1 MGYEAPKKTF
11 KINFDDE
18 DMAGLVIRATSP
30 SMGDFMEIAKL
41 ADLANKE
48 VSAEDL
54 QKIMPVFQLFV
65 DNLIAWNLEHNG
77 APVELTIGG
86 LFKQELPWIMRVIDG
101 WMRAVASVPAPL
113 VQPLQNGEQSA
124 EQLMIPMEPLLQNQ
138 AS

>member
-11 KINFDDE
+11 KINFADE

-30 SMGDFMEIAKL
+30 SMGAFMEIAQL
-41 ADLANKE
+41 AELANKE

-54 QKIMPVFQLFV
+54 EKIMPVFQLFI
-65 DNLIAWNLEHNG
+65 DNLVEWNLELNG
-77 APVELTIGG
+77 SPVELTVTG
-86 LFKQELPWIMRVIDG
+86 LFKHELPWIMRVVDG

-113 VQPLQNGEQSA
+113 VQPLQNGEQSV
-124 EQLMIPMEPLLQNQ
+124 EQLMIPMEPLSQSQ

>member
-11 KINFDDE
+11 KITFEDE

-41 ADLANKE
+41 ADLANTK

-54 QKIMPVFQLFV
+54 QKIMPVFDLFV
-65 DNLIAWNLEHNG
+65 ENLVEWNLESKG
-77 APVELTIGG
+77 VPVELTVQG
-86 LFKQELPWIMRVIDG
+86 LFRQELPWIMRVVDG

-113 VQPLQNGEQSA
+113 VQPLPNGEQFQ
-124 EQLMIPMEPLLQNQ
+124 EQLMIPMEPLSQNL